1 MGKARTL
8 AGILSG
14 VTTAPLQQ
22 DSGSITSN
30 FGTINTGSSTITT
43 TGAITGG
50 SFVIGSADINEN
62 DLESIDGITAGTGA
76 ASKALILDSS
86 RNINNINTMNVT
98 TLTASGT
105 VSFGSLSD
113 GVITATAFVDEDNM
127 SSDSATLIPTQQSV
141 KAYVDSQSSEMQFVL
156 EDGDGTEV
164 QITKDKEVK
173 FVEGG
178 GIDIDWT
185 DTDNGTDGDPYDL
198 TFTLNA
204 TQTGITSITNT
215 SLVIGRD
222 ADNDIDFAT
231 DNNIIFRAEGAD
243 QVKIIDGAILP
254 ITDADVDLGSSSLQ
268 FKDAYFHG
276 SLEADAISLNGTA
289 LGSIYSPIAGG
300 TDIVTTGDLASGT
313 IASGFGTIST
323 GNTITTTAAITGGS
337 LIADNITIDANTIS
351 STNTNGDI
359 NITPNGEGKVNIT
372 STSTTNTLQLTSALS
387 SLVSAPDMVFDRN
400 SSSPADNDYLGR
412 IDFKGRNS
420 ASENVNYARLAS
432 QIGDATNGTE
442 DGKFAIWNM
451 KSGNETEALTTT
463 SAIVKAPNTPMYYN
477 HLYTQ
482 SASNSDDIT
491 FSSSYIT
498 DDYDFYDVVFS
509 NVVPTTDDSWM
520 GLRFG
525 IGGTVHYGS
534 TDYMY
539 YFGHIIQRHT
549 TDNSN
554 SGGSSTT
561 TAGNDADSSAIII
574 HKWSSNGIGSANG
587 ESYTAR
593 IRCYNLRSA
602 TTYPQTK
609 IMEGV
614 SRMASNYFSTI
625 YFSNGVM
632 RFKTGSD
639 CRTDKIDT
647 IRFFVYK
654 GSTDT
659 NTIASGSFSLFGG
672 KFHFVA

>member
-204 TQTGITSITNT
+204 AQTGITSITNT

-268 FKDAYFHG
+268 FKDGYFHG

-300 TDIVTTGDLASGT
+300 TGIVTTGALASGT

-323 GNTITTTAAITGGS
+323 DNTITTTAAITGGS

-372 STSTTNTLQLTSALS
+372 STSTTNTLQLTSALG

-412 IDFKGRNS
+412 VDFKGRNS
-420 ASENVNYARLAS
+420 ASESVNYVRLAS

-442 DGKFAIWNM
+442 DGKFAIWNI
-451 KSGNETEALTTT
+451 KSGTETEALITT

-482 SASNSDDIT
+482 SASNSDNIT
-491 FSSSYIT
+491 FTSSHIT

-520 GLRFG
+520 GVRFG
-525 IGGTVHYGS
+525 IGGVVHDTIG
-534 TDYMY
+534 DYMY
-539 YFGHIIQRHT
+539 YFSHRIQRH
-549 TDNSN
+549 DED
-554 SGGSSTT
+554 GGESSTT
-561 TAGNDADSSAIII
+561 FGGFSAGTSAIIV
-574 HKWSSNGIGSANG
+574 HRWSTGGIGNQNG

-593 IRCYNLRSA
+593 LRFYNLRST
-602 TTYPQTK
+602 TTYPQTQV
-609 IMEGV
+609 MEGV
-614 SRMASNYFSTI
+614 SRMAINYFATMDYHMGS
-625 YFSNGVM
+625 M
-632 RFKTGSD
+632 REKSGQD
-639 CRTDKIDT
+639 CRTDKIDM